1 MYEDCLQWGPKR
13 FSTGNLT
20 VALAPV
26 LKEPDLKLLGM
37 QWDTSSLA
45 SSCPEYK
52 SLLLAAGQNNVR
64 VKPLA
69 GRSDGLQD

>member
-1 MYEDCLQWGPKR
+1 MKIASIGVPKR
-13 FSTGNLT
+13 SSTGDLT

-37 QWDTSSLA
+37 QWNTSSLA

-52 SLLLAAGQNNVR
+52 SLLLAAGQDNIRVR
-64 VKPLA
+64 LLA
-69 GRSDGLQD
+69 GRSDS

>member
-45 SSCPEYK
+45 SSCPEHK
-52 SLLLAAGQNNVR
+52 SLLLAAGRDNIR
-64 VKPLA
+64 VKLLA
-69 GRSDGLQD
+69 GRSDS